1 MSLITRDVFN
11 NQFEDKLVLV
21 TGASRGIGKV
31 IAELFAVQGA
41 TVIGTATTEAGANE
55 ITRYLQQY
63 NNKNRGL
70 QLDIANKQSITDLLD
85 NINAVYDVKG
95 PDILINNAGITEDN
109 LILRMNDEQWDR
121 VINTNLTGVFNLIKP
136 CVKHMVKKRW
146 GRIINIS
153 SVVASMGNPGQV
165 NYVAAKAGM
174 IGITKS
180 LAKELASRD
189 ITVNA
194 VSPGYIETDMT
205 DKLTDAQKA
214 ELAKNI
220 PLARVGSALDV
231 ANGVLFLASSMS
243 NYITGQTL
251 HINGGMYMN

>member
-1 MSLITRDVFN
+1 MSFSDKDVFS

-21 TGASRGIGKV
+21 TGASRGIGKA
-31 IAELFAVQGA
+31 IAEMFALHGA
-41 TVIGTATTEAGANE
+41 TVIGTATTESGANQ
-55 ITRYLQQY
+55 ITSNLQKY
-63 NNKNRGL
+63 KNNNKGL
-70 QLDIANKQSITDLLD
+70 QLNIADKQSINQLLE
-85 NINAVYDVKG
+85 NISAIYGVKG
-95 PDILINNAGITEDN
+95 PDILINNAGVTEDN
-109 LILRMNDEQWDR
+109 LILRMSDDQWEN

-136 CVKHMVKKRW
+136 CVKNMVKKRW
-146 GRIINIS
+146 GRVINIS

-165 NYVAAKAGM
+165 NYVAAKAGV
-174 IGITKS
+174 IGMTKS

-194 VSPGYIETDMT
+194 VAPGYIETDMT
-205 DKLTDAQKA
+205 NKLTDDQKV

-220 PLARVGSALDV
+220 PLARVGSASDV